1 MKKKPELELFS
12 PTQEGLIVPLSKY
25 LKQMVEF
32 AKTEWSGITISESK
46 IKEVWKLVA
55 SNSYIE
61 DDEPNEIAEMF
72 EKMSADLSMAEE
84 MEDERLA
91 NPVVEAEEVEVELT
105 EDEPVS
111 ESLALVESVKDGL
124 ELSSFT
130 QKFDIGSGM
139 TQCVPK
145 GQVEMKD
152 WVAAFA
158 FGLTLE
164 SGAQWIIGDSVVA
177 LENAGHEDVVN
188 QLCANFKKSYPTVS
202 GYARACRAFPAAKRD
217 PMLPFTV
224 YREIGNANFGDEKTN
239 AQKQSELLEAAKTEK
254 LSSTEVRN
262 RVRNEQGKDDKP
274 VRKYILINVRS
285 ASSSEPPRLNAP
297 KDEIDSLRF
306 TVTEL
311 KSMPDEVND
320 HQLLIEISDKS
331 WFDPAENEWM
341 RFGKEA

>member
-1 MKKKPELELFS
+1 MKNKELELFS
-12 PTQEGLIVPLSKY
+12 PTQEGVIVPLSKY

-32 AKTEWSGITISESK
+32 AKSEWPGVAITDSK
-46 IKEVWKLVA
+46 VKEVWKLVA
-55 SNSYIE
+55 SNSYI
-61 DDEPNEIAEMF
+61 DDDQPNEVAEMF
-72 EKMSADLSMAEE
+72 EKMSADLDMAEE
-84 MEDERLA
+84 MAEERLA
-91 NPVVEAEEVEVELT
+91 LPAVEAEVEVT
-105 EDEPVS
+105 EDEPVN

-130 QKFDIGSGM
+130 QKFDIGAGM

-145 GQVEMKD
+145 GKVEMKD

-188 QLCANFKKSYPTVS
+188 QLCSNFKKSYPTVS

-224 YREIGNANFGDEKTN
+224 YREIGNANFGDDKTN

-262 RVRNEQGKDDKP
+262 RVRSEQGKDDKP
-274 VRKYILINVRS
+274 SGHRFLLLNVGNFS
-285 ASSSEPPRLNAP
+285 NSEV
-297 KDEIDSLRF
+297 LR
-306 TVTEL
+306 
-311 KSMPDEVND
+311 SMPEEVQE
-320 HQLLIEISDKS
+320 HQLLIDLGDKS
-331 WFDPAENEWM
+331 WFDPAEGEWM
-341 RFGKEA
+341 KFGKEQ

>member
-12 PTQEGLIVPLSKY
+12 PTQEGIIVPLSTY
-25 LKQMVEF
+25 LRQMGEF
-32 AKTEWSGITISESK
+32 VKTEWPGINITETH
-46 IKEVWKLVA
+46 IKKAWQKVTKNEYL
-55 SNSYIE
+55 E
-61 DDEPNEIAEMF
+61 DDAPDEMLEMF
-72 EKMSADLSMAEE
+72 EKMSADLDMAEE
-84 MEDERLA
+84 MAEERLA
-91 NPVVEAEEVEVELT
+91 NPVAEEVEVELT
-105 EDEPVS
+105 EDEPVQS
-111 ESLALVESVKDGL
+111 ESLALVESVKNGL

-145 GQVEMKD
+145 GQVDMKD

-188 QLCANFKKSYPTVS
+188 QLCSQFKKSYPTVS
-202 GYARACRAFPAAKRD
+202 GYARACRAFPSDKRD

-274 VRKYILINVRS
+274 AGHRFLLLNVGNFS
-285 ASSSEPPRLNAP
+285 NSEV
-297 KDEIDSLRF
+297 LRN
-306 TVTEL
+306 
-311 KSMPDEVND
+311 MPEEVQE
-320 HQLLIEISDKS
+320 HQLLIDLSDKS

>member
-12 PTQEGLIVPLSKY
+12 PTQEGIIVPLSKY
-25 LKQMVEF
+25 LKQMAEF
-32 AKTEWSGITISESK
+32 AKTEWPGINITESK
-46 IKEVWKLVA
+46 IKEIWKLVA

-61 DDEPNEIAEMF
+61 DHEPNEIAEMF

-91 NPVVEAEEVEVELT
+91 VVEEAEEVEVELT
-105 EDEPVS
+105 EDEPIEEPIN
-111 ESLALVESVKDGL
+111 ESLALVESVKNGL

-145 GQVEMKD
+145 GEVDMKD

-262 RVRNEQGKDDKP
+262 RVRSEQGKDDKP
-274 VRKYILINVRS
+274 AGHRFLLLNVGNFS
-285 ASSSEPPRLNAP
+285 NSEV
-297 KDEIDSLRF
+297 LRN
-306 TVTEL
+306 
-311 KSMPDEVND
+311 MPEEVQE
-320 HQLLIEISDKS
+320 HQLLIDLSDKS

>member
-12 PTQEGLIVPLSKY
+12 PTQEGIIVPLSTY
-25 LKQMVEF
+25 LRQMGEF
-32 AKTEWSGITISESK
+32 VKTEWPGINITETHIKKAWSK
-46 IKEVWKLVA
+46 VTKNEYL
-55 SNSYIE
+55 E
-61 DDEPNEIAEMF
+61 DDAPDEMLEMF
-72 EKMSADLSMAEE
+72 EKMSADLDMAEE
-84 MEDERLA
+84 MAEERLA
-91 NPVVEAEEVEVELT
+91 NPVVEEVEVELT
-105 EDEPVS
+105 EDEPIEVN
-111 ESLALVESVKDGL
+111 ESLALVESVKNGL

-145 GQVEMKD
+145 GEVDMKD

-188 QLCANFKKSYPTVS
+188 QLCSQFKKSYPTVS
-202 GYARACRAFPAAKRD
+202 GYARACRAFPSDKRD

-274 VRKYILINVRS
+274 AGHRFLLLNVGNFS
-285 ASSSEPPRLNAP
+285 NSEV
-297 KDEIDSLRF
+297 LRN
-306 TVTEL
+306 
-311 KSMPDEVND
+311 MPEEVQE
-320 HQLLIEISDKS
+320 HQLLIDLSDKS

>member
-12 PTQEGLIVPLSKY
+12 PTQEGIIVPLSKY
-25 LKQMVEF
+25 LTQMAEYV
-32 AKTEWSGITISESK
+32 KTEWPGINITETHIKKAWSK
-46 IKEVWKLVA
+46 VVKNEYL
-55 SNSYIE
+55 E
-61 DDEPNEIAEMF
+61 DDAPDEMLEMF
-72 EKMSADLSMAEE
+72 EKMSADLDMAEE
-84 MEDERLA
+84 MAEERLA
-91 NPVVEAEEVEVELT
+91 NPVVEEAEEVEVELT
-105 EDEPVS
+105 EDEPEVQS
-111 ESLALVESVKDGL
+111 ESLALVESVKNGL

-145 GQVEMKD
+145 GEVELKD

-202 GYARACRAFPAAKRD
+202 GYARACRAFPSDKRD

-239 AQKQSELLEAAKTEK
+239 AKKQSELLEAAKTEK

-262 RVRNEQGKDDKP
+262 RVRSEQGKDDKP
-274 VRKYILINVRS
+274 MGHRFLLLNVGNFS
-285 ASSSEPPRLNAP
+285 NSEV
-297 KDEIDSLRF
+297 LRN
-306 TVTEL
+306 
-311 KSMPDEVND
+311 MPEEVQE
-320 HQLLIEISDKS
+320 HQLLIDLSDKS

>member
-12 PTQEGLIVPLSKY
+12 PTQEGIIVPLSTY
-25 LKQMVEF
+25 LRQMGEF
-32 AKTEWSGITISESK
+32 VKTEWPGINITETHIKKAWSK
-46 IKEVWKLVA
+46 VTKNEYL
-55 SNSYIE
+55 E
-61 DDEPNEIAEMF
+61 DDAPDEMLEMF
-72 EKMSADLSMAEE
+72 EKMSADLDMAEE
-84 MEDERLA
+84 MAEERLA
-91 NPVVEAEEVEVELT
+91 NPVVEEVEVELT
-105 EDEPVS
+105 EDEPIEVN
-111 ESLALVESVKDGL
+111 ESLALVESVKNGL

-145 GQVEMKD
+145 GEVEMKD

-239 AQKQSELLEAAKTEK
+239 AKKQSELLEAAKTEK

-262 RVRNEQGKDDKP
+262 RVRSEQGKDDKP
-274 VRKYILINVRS
+274 AGHRFLLLNVS
-285 ASSSEPPRLNAP
+285 NFSNSEV
-297 KDEIDSLRF
+297 LR
-306 TVTEL
+306 
-311 KSMPDEVND
+311 SMPEEVQE
-320 HQLLIEISDKS
+320 HQLLIDLSDKS
-331 WFDPAENEWM
+331 WFDPAENEWQ
-341 RFGKEA
+341 RFLKEQ